1 MLWFSTNT
9 SMSPDPVRAP
19 EPNALPDLVL
29 PTVVATLRRLSR
41 VWRGPDF
48 DDLVQIA
55 LERVVRT
62 IASGQFRGECSL
74 KAWAASIAANAAID
88 FHRARQ
94 RERRLFPEGEEPCD
108 IESMPATNL
117 GAEQAL
123 IARIDAAR
131 LQGILGTLEPLD
143 AEIVVLLGAMGF
155 TAGEVARDLG
165 RSQAAIESRMARARA
180 RVRQRMQGA
189 SGRLG

>member
-1 MLWFSTNT
+1 
-9 SMSPDPVRAP
+9 MSPAPERAP
-19 EPNALPDLVL
+19 DANALPDLVL
-29 PTVVATLRRLSR
+29 PTVLATLRRLSR
-41 VWRGPDF
+41 AWSGSDF

-94 RERRLFPEGEEPCD
+94 RERRLFAGEDPSD
-108 IESMPATNL
+108 IESMPATTL

-123 IARIDAAR
+123 IARIEAGR
-131 LQGILGTLEPLD
+131 LQDILGTLKPLD

-189 SGRLG
+189 SGRVG